1 MRIKHLGRKLLSLI
15 LSASLAIP
23 LSLPALAG
31 ESISGGD
38 GEAGIEGK
46 WNADYIPGEDG
57 IRVTIVNSDGSCI
70 PGSGSIDYT
79 LNKNNCA
86 SKVVFHFG
94 KHCKSYY
101 RNQGYLAIT
110 KQAGT
115 YSWRTPPTTNSSDK
129 FPEPVISDNGS
140 TTYLATKAYF
150 RNETVQKKVLSDIN
164 NAYKKSFSWEDD
176 LESGKYQLMLEP
188 ILYFDYNGVYY
199 AGTATELALF
209 HKSNPAGFSD
219 QPLWLFPKT
228 AFKEILI
235 SEGFRRQAKHYTAV
249 RTYNGLAVFAVAAEI

>member
-1 MRIKHLGRKLLSLI
+1 MRIKHLGRKLLSLV
-15 LSASLAIP
+15 LSAALAIP
-23 LSLPALAG
+23 LSLPVLA
-31 ESISGGD
+31 ETDITGGD
-38 GEAGIEGK
+38 GETGFDG
-46 WNADYIPGEDG
+46 DYAANYRRGEDG
-57 IRVTIVNSDGSCI
+57 VRITLVDSSGTAV
-70 PGSGSIDYT
+70 SGSIDYT

-150 RNETVQKKVLSDIN
+150 RNEAVQVQVLKEISSVSTT
-164 NAYKKSFSWEDD
+164 SFSWEDD

-199 AGTATELALF
+199 AGTATELVLF